1 MKLFAY
7 IFCFYLTAL
16 MALPSVRVL
25 KMQWNESCISSCT
38 KSDFDT
44 DKNCEKGKI
53 IMSLNFTPVSYITT
67 KIYSATP
74 QNFIITSKREK
85 IFYHKNLLSNYQN
98 TIWQPPKIIS

>member
-7 IFCFYLTAL
+7 IFCFYLTSL
-16 MALPSVRVL
+16 ISLPSVRVL
-25 KMQWNESCISSCT
+25 KMQWNDSCISSCT
-38 KSDFDT
+38 KSDFNT

-67 KIYSATP
+67 KIYTATP
-74 QNFIITSKREK
+74 QNFVITSKKEK

>member
-1 MKLFAY
+1 
-7 IFCFYLTAL
+7 

-38 KSDFDT
+38 ISDFDT

-67 KIYSATP
+67 KINTAIP
-74 QNFIITSKREK
+74 QNCVNTYKKDK
-85 IFYHKNLLSNYQN
+85 IFYHKNLISKYQN

>member
-1 MKLFAY
+1 
-7 IFCFYLTAL
+7 

-25 KMQWNESCISSCT
+25 KMQWNESCISSFT

-67 KIYSATP
+67 NIYIATP
-74 QNFIITSKREK
+74 QNFVITSKKEK
-85 IFYHKNLLSNYQN
+85 IFYHKNFISKYQN
-98 TIWQPPKIIS
+98 TIWQPPKIMS